1 MLSTGSR
8 TTLPEYIPKI
18 TSRAMLPG
26 KWGWTMKESTTWPK
40 ATREHPCPKCGK
52 ANRCLI
58 APDGGAGIC
67 WRSGTKEVWR
77 DNASGNGNGNGFD
90 NGYVGAAHRPK
101 PKPKAGGTIKAFIT
115 AQAAIDTAG
124 RMIGGTFV
132 AGWTYC
138 DAGGLEVLRVV
149 RFALADGEK
158 EYRPIHPAKDGW
170 RIGDP
175 SGLLPIYRLN
185 EVTAAGTVWVTEGE
199 KAADAAHKI
208 GLMATTSAHGA
219 GSAEKSDW
227 TPLAGRQVCILP
239 DHDEQ
244 GRKYANDVAR
254 LLVKLSPPATVKI
267 VTLPGLPERG
277 DVVEY
282 IGARDSMESE
292 AIAQSIAVLVDA
304 TPFINRSDVLGGAV
318 LRCLADIEPESI
330 AWLWPGRYALGKL
343 SLIGGVP
350 GVGKS
355 WLSLYIAAAI
365 SRGFD
370 WPDGRGQ
377 SPLGSVI
384 IANAEDGAAD
394 TIKPRLMAM
403 DADCRRIH
411 VLDCIK
417 RQTEDGMVESGFTM
431 ADVSALE
438 EEIKRLGDCKAVVID
453 PVSAYLAGTDEYKN
467 GEVRALLKPLMK
479 MAERHGVAILCV
491 THLTKGGGTNSVHRM
506 IGSIGF
512 AGAARSVW
520 MIAKDP
526 KNPERRLM
534 LLSKCNIAADEGG
547 LAYSIVNG
555 TIAFE
560 PGTIDQSADDVLAEE
575 QQGESGPGRPAAERN
590 EAEEWLRQ
598 KLADFAEHPVSD
610 LQKASDAAGIHWRTV
625 ERAKKDLG
633 VIYRRAVFGGGYV
646 WRLPKPGKPDD
657 DARPC
662 SPQSLCVNSGEH
674 GEHDEKPGKTA
685 NCDPLESHARQNSHT
700 GEQEAEVDEYEAV
713 ERAAL
718 QQEGM

>member
-1 MLSTGSR
+1 MSDTLWQ
-8 TTLPEYIPKI
+8 TTKQAGIP
-18 TSRAMLPG
+18 
-26 KWGWTMKESTTWPK
+26 
-40 ATREHPCPKCGK
+40 CG
-52 ANRCLI
+52 ACGNIGTCTV
-58 APDGGAGIC
+58 APDRMAFKCWRDGGKVHQMNGGGADAGGGH
-67 WRSGTKEVWR
+67 GT
-77 DNASGNGNGNGFD
+77 
-90 NGYVGAAHRPK
+90 GYVGEAHRK
-101 PKPKAGGTIKAFIT
+101 PAPTRKSAARAYATAEEAIDAVARKIEGAAMAGTWGYRDARGAEVMCVARFDREDGGKEFRPVHATKAGWK
-115 AQAAIDTAG
+115 
-124 RMIGGTFV
+124 
-132 AGWTYC
+132 
-138 DAGGLEVLRVV
+138 
-149 RFALADGEK
+149 
-158 EYRPIHPAKDGW
+158 
-170 RIGDP
+170 IGDP
-175 SGLLPIYRLN
+175 SGPLPLYRLN
-185 EVTAAGTVWVTEGE
+185 QLPADGRVWICEGE
-199 KAADAAHKI
+199 KATDAAV
-208 GLMATTSAHGA
+208 GLGLAATTSAHGSA
-219 GSAEKSDW
+219 AAEKTDW
-227 TPLAGRQVCILP
+227 GPLAGRDVVILP
-239 DHDEQ
+239 DHDEP
-244 GRKYANDVAR
+244 GAKYARAIAR
-254 LLVKLSPPATVKI
+254 ITVKLGARVKI
-267 VTLPGLPERG
+267 VKLPGLPNGG

-292 AIAQSIAVLVDA
+292 WIAQSIAVLADA

-662 SPQSLCVNSGEH
+662 SPQSLSVNSGEH